1 MSKFLQDIK
10 EDVGY
15 YYVDEHY
22 DLNDFV
28 MLIAFI
34 FLAVG
39 ISVAEI
45 IYYTAKD
52 NSAATKMMFMVL
64 STIFAVP
71 FIAHFLIKIVKM
83 ITFKNRKKR
92 CIEKGTIYRGKI
104 VGEIKDKKL
113 FQDDTFQIE
122 KYAFRPIVEYYC
134 NGSIV
139 EETSKYAFSNRF
151 EDVLSNADIT
161 VYKYKNDL
169 IIEDVAVA
177 DNKQRTIKSINTS
190 YLPWYEKDKQRFD
203 KVILASALTAVA
215 FWVVVFGVKLV
226 GWYLKIFS

>member
-1 MSKFLQDIK
+1 MSNFLKDIK

-39 ISVAEI
+39 MTVAEI
-45 IYYTAKD
+45 IYYAKD
-52 NSAATKMMFMVL
+52 DSASTKILFMIL
-64 STIFAVP
+64 GMIFAVP

-83 ITFKNRKKR
+83 NIFKRRKKR

-104 VGEIKDKKL
+104 VGEVKDRKL
-113 FQDDTFQIE
+113 FEDNTFQIE

-151 EDVLSNADIT
+151 ENVLSNADVT
-161 VYKYKNDL
+161 VYKYKNTL

-177 DNKQRTIKSINTS
+177 DNKQMTIKNINKS
-190 YLPWYEKDKQRFD
+190 NAPWHEKDKQRFD
-203 KVILASALTAVA
+203 KLVLTSALATVAV
-215 FWVVVFGVKLV
+215 WVIVFGVKLV
-226 GWYLKIFS
+226 AWYLKLFS